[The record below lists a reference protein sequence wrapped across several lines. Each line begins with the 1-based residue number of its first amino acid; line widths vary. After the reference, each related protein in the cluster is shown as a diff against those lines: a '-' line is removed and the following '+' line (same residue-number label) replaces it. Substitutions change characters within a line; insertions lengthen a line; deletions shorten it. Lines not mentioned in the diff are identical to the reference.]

1 MAAVTRFGIEGY
13 MSRPAGSF
21 AGKAPAVGFSPG
33 AASPTEIGRRL
44 ADRPGL
50 WFLPFLLLLA
60 L

>member
-1 MAAVTRFGIEGY
+1 MLIMAHGVGMG
-13 MSRPAGSF
+13 G
-21 AGKAPAVGFSPG
+21 GGGVQGFSPG